1 MACPAV
7 QPAGEGCSAYRTGN
21 GHGCRRSGTPSWT
34 LCLGLTLALTQ
45 FGPEAGARVRPPAR
59 IRVVISLGGDATE

>member
-1 MACPAV
+1 MASPAV

-45 FGPEAGARVRPPAR
+45 FGPEAGARLRPLAR